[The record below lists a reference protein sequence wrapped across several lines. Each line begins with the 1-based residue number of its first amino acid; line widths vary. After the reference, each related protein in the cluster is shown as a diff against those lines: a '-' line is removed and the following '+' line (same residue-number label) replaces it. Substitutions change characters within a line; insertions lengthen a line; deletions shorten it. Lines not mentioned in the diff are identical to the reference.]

1 MQNSLPKKIQ
11 RYLKEH
17 LRKKHWKQVVT
28 VLACIVVFCT
38 TYALILPA
46 LTMTG
51 DAFCGK
57 EAHQHSDECYER
69 VLICGQEEAETAEET
84 AAVHTHTDACYE
96 IQKVAV
102 CGLEE
107 SEGHTHGDSC
117 YDAEGNLTC
126 EQEEAQGHTH
136 TEACYEEESVLICG
150 QEETAPSEEER
161 HVHTDSCYEEKLVCQ
176 KEEHE
181 HSLACYSDPN
191 ADLEDASVWER
202 SVSGVKLTGVRA
214 DDVIAVAQTQLG
226 YEEST
231 KNYLVTDDGG
241 MKGITRYGQWYG
253 EPYGD
258 WDAMFVSFCLSYAGI
273 PQTAVP
279 YGADCAAWSAALS
292 DAGLYRGGSDS
303 LSKGDI
309 VFFDNNGDGT
319 ADHVGIVVQLDE
331 SGAAFS
337 AVEGDTANRVQRVS
351 HSVGE
356 SGILGYAA
364 LPENP
369 NGASESIPSPEAVD
383 NAARPV
389 KRSNAAESI
398 ALGESKTVS
407 VGAGEIVKLQFTPA
421 YSHQYVFKATS
432 SGDSYGYLYDANGKQ
447 LTADDDSGGNG
458 KFKVA
463 YDLTAAETYYW
474 GAKWYSSTASGDITV
489 SLTLGTRHT
498 YEKNEQGE
506 YVCVCGEHLPLSGQ
520 CGTDL
525 YWSFDPET
533 GTLSI
538 TGSGAMRDYSDY
550 SPAPWSPLARQI
562 KSLTIAEG
570 ATSIGYYAFS
580 ECSAMEAAALPD
592 TLTEIDSKAFYN
604 CKALAE
610 IDLSKAEITYIGSNA
625 FYNCMTLAEIDLS
638 RAEMTWIYGGTFSG
652 CSNLETV
659 FLPDTLTGIGNE
671 AFSNCRALAEIDLSK
686 TQVTSIDG
694 RAFYQCA
701 SLKTVS
707 LPNTLAE
714 IGYAAFETCTKL
726 TEIDLSKTEITS
738 IPSGAFEHCS
748 NLAIVSLPNTLTEI
762 ANNAFSSCKTLTEI
776 DLSKTQVT
784 SIGNN
789 AFYSCDSLKMAALPN
804 MLTGIGNSAF
814 RDCKALTEIDL
825 SQTQVTSIGGYAFS
839 GCSALKSAALA
850 LPDTLTEIGAGAF
863 QNCTGLTEIVIP
875 ETVASVGRGVFANCS
890 GLTELRL
897 EAASAA
903 FDPTQSA
910 TNGTFHVTVAETVDE
925 LTADTIT
932 AFAGMG
938 CSAISF
944 KGPNYLTAGGWQ
956 ADFLPRRLNAL
967 PQGEYFADAQG
978 VLYRLD
984 GEAGTAS
991 VFYCP
996 PGIDTYTVPKE
1007 LPAVDG
1013 KETPIP
1019 VVGVDSNAFSDASD
1033 LTALTFAA
1041 PETITTLEDWA
1052 FYRAVNLESINGRS
1066 DAVSV
1071 LSDFSSDN
1079 LKTGIMLFL
1088 QTKITDSSEQLSGD
1102 ALVVKK
1108 ENLALTVST
1117 ITGKYLTPG
1126 QAENG
1131 TFLYYTGETATT
1143 TVTVSNPDSSAAAD
1157 GTVVR
1162 VYFYFDKESGRLSYS
1177 PGTHTVVSA
1186 AGNSYTMQIVQTDA
1200 DGCCY
1205 MELER
1210 PKQGDTISIALE
1222 SAYPSPAS
1230 GGGNAMVWCDVL
1242 TEEKKAAVGSG
1253 LIPVTSYQGLNWS
1266 TAADTFPVT
1275 KRETNTG
1282 NSRLVGDGTGGAY
1295 ISGLS
1300 YTIGMSR
1307 AGTAL
1312 EGVGKDHMRS
1322 VDFEDVLT
1330 LPEGVTLA
1338 EEIERS
1344 IREGNVITSVTSDG
1358 CYFRTVGGNTFLR
1371 IRFTDETTNYRYVQ
1385 GLSVSLDENGD
1396 PVFRWR
1402 FRNADLKT
1410 EISAISFTCAFE
1422 ANVLVVKEPRA
1433 DQTYTLHNRVT
1444 ARQHFMYSED
1454 QVRNAECS
1462 ATVKT
1467 ASSSLSILKNLTG
1480 GIGPSYYGDSLGF
1493 SITAKNSGALP
1504 YERLAFLTDDLP
1516 RGLYMRPADLAATF
1530 AEDTEHQLTVT
1541 IVYATLCEAEDGQAV
1556 SAIDGSQALTD
1567 RQNSGANTEYHR
1579 MSSTDPDT
1587 AGYESATITV
1597 AWGAD
1602 GLLQISDGE
1611 RSFSCAAEEDAIR
1624 SVLKALG
1631 LVVTPK
1637 TQYCLKWDLRNAD
1650 GTVPPL
1656 PGGGAILKKLY
1667 CTAKDTF
1674 MQLDTDSRNKHPMTS
1689 YYIDNRA
1696 YGKDA
1701 DNKELDSSYVRKYVD
1716 REFRLDKNWS
1726 IDGQLVTDDT
1736 EIRQGSI
1743 LDYTLSVTHKGS
1755 ARYDAL
1761 PLVDLISGAQAL
1773 LVPAAENSGAEWARE
1788 LQTVTAADG
1797 TVYYLLS
1804 NPGTYRNVRTSK
1816 DQLADTVTV
1825 AQSASGLDT
1834 LIKWYFADYTGNR
1847 SDTVSYRTYVC
1858 PSETVPGALVYS
1870 LGNEVWLN
1878 DHQSHRLY
1886 SPVGWV
1892 GTIIGLNKVI
1902 VDTVGDTGVGC
1913 RYSPVGEGDTVVY
1926 RLALRSYPDADGKPY
1941 TLKVTGQDMY
1951 DALPLSNSTYRW
1963 SKENVRITYQDNYT
1977 VTNGDNWSVEVPAAG
1992 DQQYIR
1998 WGDDFSITFAGT
2010 AYIYVEL
2017 DFPSGIPWQEYAV
2030 RYATSTLVNSFH
2042 VLSGK
2047 RSVTHAV
2054 SIAAEVRLQK
2064 GVYDT
2069 GYFYHNNSSVPYKYV
2084 SDMSAADD
2092 RLYYQNN
2099 DVKLRAVK
2107 YYVTLY
2113 NGGPTNLYLTD
2124 MQDLLPRG
2132 FTYFNTNSFN
2142 TTNATGNQV
2151 LKNGVDSYAQK
2162 SASVTVTTSMG
2173 EDGRQRVLFHFTNG
2187 FNSRI
2192 SYDEDRQICY
2202 LKPGEY
2208 IDFVYT
2214 CRTNETP
2221 DTDDMARNVITMPY
2235 YDFNNGGVIV
2245 DDECQ
2250 IVSYRSRQY
2259 TPNDGGCDVLDN
2271 GQAENLGFIGG
2282 TNDTQWITSAVTVI
2296 RGGIK
2301 PGITKALTG
2310 KTSVTGA
2317 TTPNPISAAPSDTLN
2332 WTIKTENDGT
2342 KSISDYVLTDRMQ
2355 APYMFTGEVSYLVY
2369 ETPGDK
2375 FPLAKPASDYLF
2387 RIAKEAEDGT
2397 VAITTSTGEQKTLT
2411 LGGDPIVL
2419 SCEWNYSMLT
2429 TGTINT
2435 ETTKTVEIKL
2445 SIVRDE
2451 EGNNVLSLYF
2461 PDSTMSIP
2469 ENGSSE
2475 LTLSTYNST
2484 NTLENKQFINTCFV
2498 TPLTQI
2504 WDGTANKGNVVKLD
2518 TPFADGELPT
2528 VRNSAPVTTSYGY
2541 VTSSSKRV
2549 AEADNPDNTA
2559 ACTDETNF
2567 IVLGDETKRFVYTL
2581 TVDNSTPKAMDKFIL
2596 IDGLPDID
2604 DHTVFLAS
2612 DPRFSE
2618 FKVSLAD
2625 DPQFSVTVTD
2635 KEGNVATL
2643 NADSYTVEY
2652 SEKTEFTAEDWQGGG
2667 TWSASAANARS
2678 VRLKIFDASG
2688 TLIPAESTIAL
2699 SFTCKVD
2706 SPSVQPG
2713 QIAWNSFGYHYR
2725 LINETNELEAAPL
2738 KVGVKVPSVPEL
2750 RKQTVDHSGQPRTT
2764 EQDEAFR
2771 FLIYPGA
2778 ALQGEYTTEEELIAA
2793 LGDTPYEEFT
2803 VTVKAG
2809 ESLSDSVRLQTDK
2822 WRWTKRQEYT
2832 VVELPC
2838 GETYAFRRFLNSA
2851 AASYTLT
2858 YTPAQTQIIT
2868 CENIDQRW
2876 RIELKKENTSHEP
2889 LSGAVFALYSPNAA
2903 DRLPD
2908 VPEEYADLSIALS
2921 VEHNNRT
2928 WYLAAVQTTPED
2940 GKLSWDGL
2948 LREQYYLLEVKAPDG
2963 YNRNSPAG
2971 QIVKQENETQGL
2983 YSVTVIN
2990 RLGYTIPETG
3000 GPGTYLYTMGGALLL
3015 LGAGALLLYYHLKRR
3030 RGDGIFD

>member
-126 EQEEAQGHTH
+126 EQEEAQGHAH

-150 QEETAPSEEER
+150 QEETAPSEEAL

-191 ADLEDASVWER
+191 ADLEDASAWER

-241 MKGITRYGQWYG
+241 MKGISRYGQWYG

-279 YGADCAAWSAALS
+279 YGADCAAWSVALS
-292 DAGLYRGGSDS
+292 DAGLYRGDSDS

-337 AVEGDTANRVQRVS
+337 AVEGDNANRVQQIS
-351 HSVGE
+351 HSLGE
-356 SGILGYAA
+356 TGILGYAA

-369 NGASESIPSPEAVD
+369 NGASDGIPSPEAVD

-398 ALGESKTVS
+398 SLGEPKTVF

-421 YSHQYVFKATS
+421 YSHQYVFTATS
-432 SGDSYGYLYDANGKQ
+432 SGDTYGYLYDADGKQ
-447 LTADDDSGGNG
+447 LAGDDDGGGNG

-463 YDLTAAETYYW
+463 YDLTAGETYYW
-474 GAKWYSSTASGDITV
+474 GAKWYSSTVSGDITV
-489 SLTLGTRHT
+489 SLTQGAQHRYTT
-498 YEKNEQGE
+498 TNEQGE
-506 YVCVCGEHLPLSGQ
+506 MICACGASMVPSGQ

-538 TGSGAMRDYSDY
+538 TGSGAMRDYSVY

-570 ATSIGYYAFS
+570 ATSIGQYAFS
-580 ECSAMEAAALPD
+580 ECSAMETAALPD
-592 TLTEIDSKAFYN
+592 TLTDIRVYAFYN
-604 CKALAE
+604 CKALTE
-610 IDLSKAEITYIGSNA
+610 IDLSKTQVTSLGAHAFEHCSSLKTAVLPRTLTEIGYYA
-625 FYNCMTLAEIDLS
+625 FGY
-638 RAEMTWIYGGTFSG
+638 
-652 CSNLETV
+652 CSSLKTV
-659 FLPDTLTGIGNE
+659 ALPDTLTQIGAG
-671 AFSNCRALAEIDLSK
+671 AFRGCEALAEIDLSK
-686 TQVTSIDG
+686 TQITSIG
-694 RAFYQCA
+694 AIAFADCK
-701 SLKTVS
+701 SLKMVA
-707 LPNTLAE
+707 LPDTLTQIGGEAFRSCEALAE
-714 IGYAAFETCTKL
+714 INLSKTQITSIGASAFAGCKSLKMAALPNMLTAIGGSAFSDCRAL
-726 TEIDLSKTEITS
+726 TEIDLSQTQVTAIG
-738 IPSGAFEHCS
+738 GAAFAGCS
-748 NLAIVSLPNTLTEI
+748 CLRTATMPATLT
-762 ANNAFSSCKTLTEI
+762 AVGNSAFHDCKALTEI

-784 SIGNN
+784 SIGER
-789 AFYSCDSLKMAALPN
+789 AFLNCP
-804 MLTGIGNSAF
+804 
-814 RDCKALTEIDL
+814 
-825 SQTQVTSIGGYAFS
+825 
-839 GCSALKSAALA
+839 ALKFAA
-850 LPDTLTEIGAGAF
+850 LPDTLTKIGAGAF
-863 QNCTGLTEIVIP
+863 QSCTGLTEIVIP
-875 ETVASVGRGVFANCS
+875 EEVTSVGGNAFYECS

-910 TNGTFHVTVAETVDE
+910 TNGTFHVTVAETVDK

-996 PGIDTYTVPKE
+996 PGIAAYTIPRE

-1019 VVGVDSNAFSDASD
+1019 VVGVDSNAFFDASD

-1041 PETITTLEDWA
+1041 PETITTLADCA
-1052 FYRAVNLESINGRS
+1052 FNGAVNLETINGQS
-1066 DAVSV
+1066 DAAPV
-1071 LSDFSSDN
+1071 LSTFTSDN
-1079 LKTGIMLFL
+1079 LKTGTMLFR

-1102 ALVVKK
+1102 ALVVQK

-1162 VYFYFDKESGRLSYS
+1162 VCFYFDKESGRLSYS
-1177 PGTHTVVSA
+1177 PGTHTVVST

-1222 SAYPSPAS
+1222 SAYPSPIS
-1230 GGGNAMVWCDVL
+1230 DGGNAMVWCDVL
-1242 TEEKKAAVGSG
+1242 TEEEKAAVGSG
-1253 LIPVTSYQGLNWS
+1253 LIPVTAYQGLNWS

-1275 KRETNTG
+1275 KRETSTG
-1282 NSRLVGDGTGGAY
+1282 SSQLVGDGTGGAY

-1307 AGTAL
+1307 SGTTL
-1312 EGVGKDHMRS
+1312 EGVGKDYMRS

-1338 EEIERS
+1338 EDVQRS
-1344 IREGNVITSVTSDG
+1344 IREGTAKMFVNSSG
-1358 CYFRTVGGNTFLR
+1358 CYFQTAEGKTILW

-1493 SITAKNSGALP
+1493 SITAENSGALP

-1541 IVYATLCEAEDGQAV
+1541 IVYATLCEAEDGRTV

-1579 MSSTDPDT
+1579 MSSIDPDT

-1624 SVLKALG
+1624 SALKALG

-1650 GTVPPL
+1650 GTVQPL
-1656 PGGGAILKKLY
+1656 PGGGTILKKLC
-1667 CTAKDTF
+1667 CTVKDTF

-1696 YGKDA
+1696 YGKDS
-1701 DNKELDSSYVRKYVD
+1701 DNKKLDSSSTTSYSY

-1726 IDGQLVTDDT
+1726 IDGQPVTDDT

-1858 PSETVPGALVYS
+1858 PGETVPGALVYS
-1870 LGNEVWLN
+1870 LGNVVWLN

-1902 VDTVGDTGVGC
+1902 VDAVGDTGVGC

-1977 VTNGDNWSVEVPAAG
+1977 VTNGDSWSVEVPAAG

-1998 WGDDFSITFAGT
+1998 WADDFSITFAGT

-2042 VLSGK
+2042 VLSAK

-2151 LKNGVDSYAQK
+2151 LKNGVDSYAKK
-2162 SASVTVTTSMG
+2162 SASVSVTTSMG

-2187 FNSRI
+2187 LNSRI
-2192 SYDEDRQICY
+2192 SYDEDRQMCY

-2208 IDFVYT
+2208 IDFVYA

-2604 DHTVFLAS
+2604 DHTVFLTS

-2618 FKVSLAD
+2618 FKVSMAD

-2706 SPSVQPG
+2706 SSDVQPG

-2771 FLIYPGA
+2771 FLVYPGA

-2822 WRWTKRQEYT
+2822 WRWTKGQEYT

-2921 VEHNNRT
+2921 VEHNNGT